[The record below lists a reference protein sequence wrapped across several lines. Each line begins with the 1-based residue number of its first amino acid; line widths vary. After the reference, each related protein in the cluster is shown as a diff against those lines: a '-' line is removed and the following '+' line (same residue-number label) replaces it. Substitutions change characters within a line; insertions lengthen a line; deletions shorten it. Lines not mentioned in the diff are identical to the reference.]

1 MFKIKRPA
9 IIGLLLVLL
18 VFTGY
23 LNYELT
29 QQALKKTSAEYK
41 KHELVEKVANEK
53 GDVVADKDKDKE
65 NDFEIVDPEDS
76 KDDKAP
82 KDSEKVIDTDKVSN
96 TDNIK
101 EVVNTNKET
110 IDKVINKE
118 ASANSRNYFIEYKLS
133 RDKLRASLVE
143 RLNTI
148 VTNDKTESKTRSE
161 AQNEIINIGK
171 VSEKELNIEGLIK
184 AKGFEEVLVVL
195 TEENVK
201 VIVSIDELSEQDM
214 VKILD
219 VVKEETKF
227 DINNIK
233 IIKKQ

>member
-41 KHELVEKVANEK
+41 KHELSEKVDYK
-53 GDVVADKDKDKE
+53 KSDMLADKNKE
-65 NDFEIVDPEDS
+65 KDFEIVDSEESNNTNNPLESVD
-76 KDDKAP
+76 KD
-82 KDSEKVIDTDKVSN
+82 TTSN

-110 IDKVINKE
+110 VDKIINKE
-118 ASANSRNYFIEYKLS
+118 VSANSRNYFIEYKLS
-133 RDKLRASLVE
+133 RDKLRASLVD
-143 RLNTI
+143 RLDTI
-148 VTNDKTESKTRSE
+148 VKNDKTDSKIRSE
-161 AQNEIINIGK
+161 AQNEIITIGK
-171 VSEKELNIEGLIK
+171 ISEKELKIEGLIK

-195 TEENVK
+195 TEEDVK
-201 VIVSIDELSEQDM
+201 VIVSIDDLSEQDM

-219 VVKEETKF
+219 IVKEETKF